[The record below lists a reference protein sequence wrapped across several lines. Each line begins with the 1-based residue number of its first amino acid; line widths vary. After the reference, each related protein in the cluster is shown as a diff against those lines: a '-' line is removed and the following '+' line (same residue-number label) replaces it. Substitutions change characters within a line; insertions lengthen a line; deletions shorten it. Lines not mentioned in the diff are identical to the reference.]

1 MVEKNSNGLS
11 ALRKNI
17 SDVFELLGNSV
28 IDELDEKLSSVP
40 AERYNE
46 EIDKLIS
53 NVPLEKRG
61 LVKRFLDT
69 RRSFVL
75 MKRESEGKKKG

>member
-1 MVEKNSNGLS
+1 VVEKNSNGLS

-17 SDVFELLGNSV
+17 SDVFELLGNPV